1 MIFMQQIK
9 RISLALTL
17 FLFLFFVTIAHAQIS
32 GQCADVVKDLKE
44 PVDRAISVQK
54 AMKKTLNS
62 DQLVDR
68 YNRHV
73 NILVGNLD
81 REASRM
87 QRLLA
92 VAKQRGCDKLVQ
104 MMQDHIVNTKNIYN
118 EMMASILLPAPKK
131 PLAEQNDKL
140 ESELESLVKIHW
152 KLSFRVLPFW
162 GKKSN
167 AFVTSVRLAKSCS
180 LQLKETVTTTCYVN

>member
-1 MIFMQQIK
+1 MQQIK
-9 RISLALTL
+9 KIPLALTL
-17 FLFLFFVTIAHAQIS
+17 FFLFLFFGTMAHAQIS

-54 AMKKTLNS
+54 AMQKTLNS
-62 DQLVDR
+62 DQLIDR

-104 MMQDHIVNTKNIYN
+104 MMQDHIVKTKNIYN

-131 PLAEQNDKL
+131 PLAEQNEKL
-140 ESELESLVKIHW
+140 ESELESLMKIH
-152 KLSFRVLPFW
+152 
-162 GKKSN
+162 
-167 AFVTSVRLAKSCS
+167 
-180 LQLKETVTTTCYVN
+180 

>member
-1 MIFMQQIK
+1 MRQSK
-9 RISLALTL
+9 RISLALILL
-17 FLFLFFVTIAHAQIS
+17 FLFLFFVTMAHAQIS
-32 GQCADVVKDLKE
+32 GQCTDVVKDLKE

-54 AMKKTLNS
+54 AMQKTLNS

-87 QRLLA
+87 ERLLS

-104 MMQDHIVNTKNIYN
+104 MMQDPIVKIKNIYN

-131 PLAEQNDKL
+131 PLTEQNEKL
-140 ESELESLVKIHW
+140 ESELESLIKIH
-152 KLSFRVLPFW
+152 
-162 GKKSN
+162 
-167 AFVTSVRLAKSCS
+167 
-180 LQLKETVTTTCYVN
+180 

>member
-1 MIFMQQIK
+1 MIFMRQSK
-9 RISLALTL
+9 RISLALILL
-17 FLFLFFVTIAHAQIS
+17 FLFLFFVTMAHAQIS
-32 GQCADVVKDLKE
+32 GQCTDVVKDLKE

-54 AMKKTLNS
+54 AMQKTLNS

-81 REASRM
+81 RETSRM
-87 QRLLA
+87 ERLLA

-104 MMQDHIVNTKNIYN
+104 MMQDPIVKIKNIYN

-131 PLAEQNDKL
+131 PLTEQNEKL
-140 ESELESLVKIHW
+140 ESELESLIKIH
-152 KLSFRVLPFW
+152 
-162 GKKSN
+162 
-167 AFVTSVRLAKSCS
+167 
-180 LQLKETVTTTCYVN
+180 

>member
-17 FLFLFFVTIAHAQIS
+17 FLFLFFVIIAHAQIS

-54 AMKKTLNS
+54 AMKKTLSS

-140 ESELESLVKIHW
+140 ESELESLMKIH
-152 KLSFRVLPFW
+152 
-162 GKKSN
+162 
-167 AFVTSVRLAKSCS
+167 
-180 LQLKETVTTTCYVN
+180 

>member
-1 MIFMQQIK
+1 MKQIK
-9 RISLALTL
+9 KIPLALTL
-17 FLFLFFVTIAHAQIS
+17 FFLLLFFVTTAHAQMS
-32 GQCADVVKDLKE
+32 GKCDDVVKHMKT
-44 PVDRAISVQK
+44 PVDRAMSVYK
-54 AMKKTLNS
+54 AMQKTLNS
-62 DQLVDR
+62 DQLIDR

-118 EMMASILLPAPKK
+118 EMMASILLPAPKE
-131 PLAEQNDKL
+131 PLAKQNEKL
-140 ESELESLVKIHW
+140 GPELESLMKIH
-152 KLSFRVLPFW
+152 
-162 GKKSN
+162 
-167 AFVTSVRLAKSCS
+167 
-180 LQLKETVTTTCYVN
+180 

>member
-1 MIFMQQIK
+1 M
-9 RISLALTL
+9 
-17 FLFLFFVTIAHAQIS
+17 AHAQIS
-32 GQCADVVKDLKE
+32 GQCTDVVKDLKE

-87 QRLLA
+87 QRLLD
-92 VAKQRGCDKLVQ
+92 VAKQRGCDKLVA
-104 MMQDHIVNTKNIYN
+104 MMQDPIVNTKNIYN
-118 EMMASILLPAPKK
+118 EMMATILLPAPKK
-131 PLAEQNDKL
+131 PLAEQNEKL
-140 ESELESLVKIHW
+140 ESELESLTKIH
-152 KLSFRVLPFW
+152 
-162 GKKSN
+162 
-167 AFVTSVRLAKSCS
+167 
-180 LQLKETVTTTCYVN
+180 

>member
-1 MIFMQQIK
+1 MQQIK
-9 RISLALTL
+9 RISIVLTL
-17 FLFLFFVTIAHAQIS
+17 FFVFLFFVNMAHAQIS

-54 AMKKTLNS
+54 AMQKTLNS

-104 MMQDHIVNTKNIYN
+104 MMQDPIVKTKNVYN

-131 PLAEQNDKL
+131 PLAEQNEKL
-140 ESELESLVKIHW
+140 ESELKSLMKIH
-152 KLSFRVLPFW
+152 
-162 GKKSN
+162 
-167 AFVTSVRLAKSCS
+167 
-180 LQLKETVTTTCYVN
+180 

>member
-1 MIFMQQIK
+1 MQQIK
-9 RISLALTL
+9 RISLAFTL
-17 FLFLFFVTIAHAQIS
+17 FILFLFFVTMAQAQIS
-32 GQCADVVKDLKE
+32 EQCADVVKDLKD
-44 PVDRAISVQK
+44 PVDRAKSVQK
-54 AMKKTLNS
+54 AMRKTLNS

-73 NILVGNLD
+73 NIVVGNLD

-92 VAKQRGCDKLVQ
+92 IAKQRGCDKLVK

-140 ESELESLVKIHW
+140 ESELESLMKIH
-152 KLSFRVLPFW
+152 
-162 GKKSN
+162 
-167 AFVTSVRLAKSCS
+167 
-180 LQLKETVTTTCYVN
+180 

>member
-1 MIFMQQIK
+1 MTFMQQIK
-9 RISLALTL
+9 RISLTLTL
-17 FLFLFFVTIAHAQIS
+17 FFLFLFFVTMAHAQRS
-32 GQCADVVKDLKE
+32 GKCAEVVRNMKV

-54 AMKKTLNS
+54 AMQKTLNS

-81 REASRM
+81 REVSRM

-118 EMMASILLPAPKK
+118 EMMASILLPAPKE
-131 PLAEQNDKL
+131 PLEKQNKKL
-140 ESELESLVKIHW
+140 KSELEFLMKIH
-152 KLSFRVLPFW
+152 
-162 GKKSN
+162 
-167 AFVTSVRLAKSCS
+167 
-180 LQLKETVTTTCYVN
+180 

>member
-17 FLFLFFVTIAHAQIS
+17 FLFLFFVTMAHAQIS
-32 GQCADVVKDLKE
+32 GQCSDVVKDLKE

-54 AMKKTLNS
+54 AMRKTLNS

-118 EMMASILLPAPKK
+118 EMMATILLPAPKK

-140 ESELESLVKIHW
+140 ESELESLMKIH
-152 KLSFRVLPFW
+152 
-162 GKKSN
+162 
-167 AFVTSVRLAKSCS
+167 
-180 LQLKETVTTTCYVN
+180 

>member
-1 MIFMQQIK
+1 MQQIK

-17 FLFLFFVTIAHAQIS
+17 FLFLFFGTIAHAQIS
-32 GQCADVVKDLKE
+32 GQCTDVVKDLKE

-54 AMKKTLNS
+54 AMQKTLNS

-131 PLAEQNDKL
+131 PLAEQNEKL
-140 ESELESLVKIHW
+140 ESELESLMKIH
-152 KLSFRVLPFW
+152 
-162 GKKSN
+162 
-167 AFVTSVRLAKSCS
+167 
-180 LQLKETVTTTCYVN
+180 

>member
-1 MIFMQQIK
+1 M
-9 RISLALTL
+9 
-17 FLFLFFVTIAHAQIS
+17 AHAQIS

-54 AMKKTLNS
+54 AMQKTLNS

-92 VAKQRGCDKLVQ
+92 VANQRGCDKLVQ

-131 PLAEQNDKL
+131 PLAEQNQKL
-140 ESELESLVKIHW
+140 ESELESLMKIH
-152 KLSFRVLPFW
+152 
-162 GKKSN
+162 
-167 AFVTSVRLAKSCS
+167 
-180 LQLKETVTTTCYVN
+180 

>member
-1 MIFMQQIK
+1 MQQIK

-17 FLFLFFVTIAHAQIS
+17 FFLFLFFGTMAHAQIS
-32 GQCADVVKDLKE
+32 GQCAEVVKDLKE
-44 PVDRAISVQK
+44 PVGRAASVQK
-54 AMKKTLNS
+54 ALRKTLNS

-81 REASRM
+81 RETSRM
-87 QRLLA
+87 ERLLA

-104 MMQDHIVNTKNIYN
+104 MMQDPIVKTKNVYN

-131 PLAEQNDKL
+131 PLAEQNEKL
-140 ESELESLVKIHW
+140 ESELKSLMKIH
-152 KLSFRVLPFW
+152 
-162 GKKSN
+162 
-167 AFVTSVRLAKSCS
+167 
-180 LQLKETVTTTCYVN
+180 